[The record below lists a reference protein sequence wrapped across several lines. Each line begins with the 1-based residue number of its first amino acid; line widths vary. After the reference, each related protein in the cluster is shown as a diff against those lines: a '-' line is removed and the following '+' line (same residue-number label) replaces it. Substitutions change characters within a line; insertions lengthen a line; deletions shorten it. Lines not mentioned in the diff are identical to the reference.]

1 MYSKLEILDL
11 FDKVKSHH
19 KVNLMSVLM
28 CNIKNSN
35 GLLSTTVDID
45 WLEQHKW
52 KAFGKKAF
60 IVIENIE
67 GIDDIDKPMGFYHA
81 SKSLL
86 VGLDVKFPPDRR
98 ESFNGL
104 ALAHDS
110 GGLTRFNKDQQD
122 INLVRKIEYDGS
134 EGALNLVIKFWNNI
148 DGNPAKE
155 QIDAENIKKFLES
168 VVEYKSLPFTVD
180 IYSKDVSEEIMY
192 YFPSK
197 MVKEML
203 GTYYIRSMGK
213 EGDITIGSSIILMPS
228 IGDIIIDDP
237 NNELN
242 LKIGTVVNKDGI
254 RIPMLKHFGAELD
267 IAVPNFTRLNMRQ
280 YKKV

>member
-1 MYSKLEILDL
+1 
-11 FDKVKSHH
+11 
-19 KVNLMSVLM
+19 M

-35 GLLSTTVDID
+35 GLLSTRADID

-67 GIDDIDKPMGFYHA
+67 GIDDIDKPMSFYHA

-86 VGLDVKFPPDRR
+86 AGVDVKFPPDRR
-98 ESFNGL
+98 ERFNGL

-155 QIDAENIKKFLES
+155 QIDGENIKKFLES

-197 MVKEML
+197 MVKDML

-213 EGDITIGSSIILMPS
+213 EGDIT
-228 IGDIIIDDP
+228 IDDP

-254 RIPMLKHFGAELD
+254 RLPMLKHFGAELD

>member
-1 MYSKLEILDL
+1 MCAVFFSQFNLKLKYINYNFLMMLAMYSKLEILDL
-11 FDKVKSHH
+11 FDQVKSHH

-67 GIDDIDKPMGFYHA
+67 GIDDIDKPMSFYHA

-86 VGLDVKFPPDRR
+86 AGVDVKFPPDRR
-98 ESFNGL
+98 ERFNGL

-155 QIDAENIKKFLES
+155 EIDAENIKKFLES

-197 MVKEML
+197 MVKE
-203 GTYYIRSMGK
+203 
-213 EGDITIGSSIILMPS
+213 GDIT
-228 IGDIIIDDP
+228 IDDP

>member
-11 FDKVKSHH
+11 FDQVKSHH

-60 IVIENIE
+60 IIIENIE
-67 GIDDIDKPMGFYHA
+67 GIDNIDKQMSFYHA

-86 VGLDVKFPPDRR
+86 AGVDVKFPPDRR
-98 ESFNGL
+98 ERFNGL

-134 EGALNLVIKFWNNI
+134 EGSLNLVIKFWNNI

-155 QIDAENIKKFLES
+155 QIDAENIRKFLES
-168 VVEYKSLPFTVD
+168 VVEYKSLPFTID

-197 MVKEML
+197 MVKDMI
-203 GTYYIRSMGK
+203 GTYYIRSMGN
-213 EGDITIGSSIILMPS
+213 EGDIN
-228 IGDIIIDDP
+228 IDDP
-237 NNELN
+237 KNELN
-242 LKIGTVVNKDGI
+242 LKIGTVLNKDGI

-280 YKKV
+280 YKKDEKKIDSILLEQ

>member
-1 MYSKLEILDL
+1 MMLAMYSKLEILDL
-11 FDKVKSHH
+11 FDQVKTHH

-35 GLLSTTVDID
+35 GLLSTRADID

-67 GIDDIDKPMGFYHA
+67 GIDDIDKPMSFYHA

-86 VGLDVKFPPDRR
+86 AGVDVKFPPDRR
-98 ESFNGL
+98 ERFNGL

-155 QIDAENIKKFLES
+155 QIDGENIKKFLES

-197 MVKEML
+197 MVKDML

-213 EGDITIGSSIILMPS
+213 EGDIT
-228 IGDIIIDDP
+228 IDDP

-254 RIPMLKHFGAELD
+254 RLPMLKHFGAELD